1 MESVDFYNSDFLSS
15 GGGGKR
21 RLMGSRLTSCAGNR
35 NIMICFAG
43 VKSQNVLLM
52 NLSTRDALA
61 LAESLGNMAA
71 RQEYEQSKEVPF

>member
-1 MESVDFYNSDFLSS
+1 
-15 GGGGKR
+15 
-21 RLMGSRLTSCAGNR
+21 
-35 NIMICFAG
+35 MICFAG